1 MEQTVT
7 QSINAPTPQF
17 AAIASQIAGLMQVGR
32 DTAMDQETIRQALN
46 AFASAVNSVPGATAM
61 NLASRPY

>member
-1 MEQTVT
+1 MEQTIT
-7 QSINAPTPQF
+7 INAPTPQF

-46 AFASAVNSVPGATAM
+46 AFAAAVHSVPGPAAG
-61 NLASRPY
+61 NLVSRPY